1 MSLWDR
7 IDEESK
13 GPLEALW
20 EALPGGL
27 NGIPDIVA
35 RRAAM
40 SASRAAAPKGDFPN
54 LTMTTHTYPGQGGE
68 LSLRLYRPNEAPA
81 AGPGLIYIHG
91 GGMIMG
97 DLDSQDEN
105 MREAATALGM
115 PIASIDYRKA
125 PEHPYPAAP
134 EDCYAGVCWVFEHA
148 ADLGMDTR
156 NIGLMGASAGGGL
169 ALAVA
174 LMLRDREGPAL
185 KYLLPI
191 YPMIDDRH
199 ETTSSHEVV
208 DIGIWDRAGSIEAW
222 GWSLGGAEA
231 DAYAAPARAE
241 DLSGLPP
248 TYIDVGDL
256 DLFRDEDIALTQR
269 LSAAGVP
276 VEFHLWTG
284 AYHASE
290 LFAPNARLSQ
300 RIWQTRYTAIRRLAG
315 LPDH

>member
-27 NGIPDIVA
+27 NGIPDIVT

-40 SASRAAAPKGDFPN
+40 SASRAAAPKGEYPN
-54 LTMTTHTYPGQGGE
+54 LNVSVHTYPGPDGV
-68 LSLRLYRPNEAPA
+68 LSLRLYRPNDAVSP
-81 AGPGLIYIHG
+81 GPGLIYIHG

-97 DLDSQDEN
+97 DLDSQDEK
-105 MREAATALGM
+105 MRESAMALDI
-115 PIASIDYRKA
+115 PIASVDYRKA

-134 EDCYAGVCWVFEHA
+134 EDCYAGVCWVFENA
-148 ADLGMDTR
+148 TGLGIDVN

-174 LMLRDREGPAL
+174 LMLRDRTGPAL

-199 ETTSSHEVV
+199 DTASSHEVV

-222 GWSLGGAEA
+222 GWYLGETEA

-248 TYIDVGDL
+248 SYIDVGDL
-256 DLFRDEDIALTQR
+256 DLFRDEDITLAQR

-276 VEFHLWTG
+276 VEFHLWAG

-300 RIWQTRYTAIRRLAG
+300 QIWATRYRAIRRLAR
-315 LPDH
+315 LAE